1 MDDFL
6 GLKLQP
12 HELGYGQVV
21 LRSLIVFVAALLIVR
36 LGAKR
41 FLGRK
46 TVFDYILAFILGSM
60 LSRSI
65 NGSAPLFQTL
75 VGGLALVLFHRL
87 LAWLSYRYHW
97 LGRLVK
103 GTDDIVIEQGKVK
116 TDAMRRNCFSEHDL
130 LEDLRLKSQESP
142 ADVKRARIERSGELS
157 VIPFSKDKV
166 PQPTTTDKMP

>member
-1 MDDFL
+1 MENLL

-12 HELGYGQVV
+12 HELGYGQIVI
-21 LRSLIVFVAALLIVR
+21 RALIVFVAALVIVR
-36 LGAKR
+36 VGAKR

-60 LSRSI
+60 LSRGI
-65 NGSAPLFQTL
+65 NGSAPFFQTL
-75 VGGLALVLFHRL
+75 VAGLALVLFHRL
-87 LAWLSYRYHW
+87 LAWLSYRSHW
-97 LGRLVK
+97 LGHLVK
-103 GTDDIVIEQGKVK
+103 GTDDLIIDRGQVK

-142 ADVKRARIERSGELS
+142 ADVKSARIEPSGELS

-166 PQPTTTDKMP
+166 PQPTTTDKLP

>member
-1 MDDFL
+1 MEDLL

-12 HELGYGQVV
+12 QELGYVQIV
-21 LRSLIVFVAALLIVR
+21 LRALVVFVASLVIVR

-60 LSRSI
+60 LSRTI
-65 NGSAPLFQTL
+65 NGTAPFFQTL
-75 VGGLALVLFHRL
+75 VAGFALVAFHRL
-87 LAWLSYRYHW
+87 LAWLSYRSHW

-103 GTDDIVIEQGKVK
+103 GTDDIIVHDGKV
-116 TDAMRRNCFSEHDL
+116 DVNAMRRNCFSEHDL

-142 ADVKRARIERSGELS
+142 ADVKSARIERSGELS
-157 VIPFSKDKV
+157 VIPFEKNSK
-166 PQPTTTDKMP
+166 PAPTSTDKLP